1 MDTTEHR
8 YETLTV
14 EEVETGIA
22 LVTLDRERTLNS
34 LTFAVFDELLAVA
47 SALDADASVRA
58 VVVTGAGR
66 GFCSGLDLGDAT
78 ALSAMDLGTN
88 LRGQEH
94 WARCITSFH
103 AIDTP
108 VVAAVN
114 GPAAGAGFALALAAD
129 VRVAARSARF
139 NAAFVRIGLSG
150 GDCGTSYF
158 LPRIVGLGRAYELL
172 MTGRPVDAEEA
183 ARIGLVNDV
192 VDDGAVVARA
202 IELARAIV
210 ANSPIGV
217 RLTKQLVSANVD
229 APSLG
234 SALELENRSQ
244 VLTARSEDMAEAL
257 DAFVAKRPPVFRDR

>member
-1 MDTTEHR
+1 MNATDDR
-8 YETLTV
+8 YQTLEV
-14 EEVETGIA
+14 EEVETGIV
-22 LVTLDRERTLNS
+22 LVTLDRERTLNA
-34 LTFAVFDELLAVA
+34 LTFAMFDELLAVA
-47 SALDADASVRA
+47 TALDADTSVRA
-58 VVVTGAGR
+58 IVLTGAGR
-66 GFCSGLDLGDAT
+66 GFCSGLDLGDAGT
-78 ALSAMDLGTN
+78 LTTMDLGTN

-108 VVAAVN
+108 VIAAVN
-114 GPAAGAGFALALAAD
+114 GPAAGAGLALALAAD

-172 MTGRPVDAEEA
+172 MTGRSVDAAEA
-183 ARIGLVNDV
+183 VRIGLANDV
-192 VDDGAVVARA
+192 VDDGEVVDRA
-202 IELARAIV
+202 TEIARAIV

-234 SALELENRSQ
+234 SALQLENRSQ

-257 DAFVAKRPPVFRDR
+257 DAFVAKRPPAFHDR

>member
-1 MDTTEHR
+1 MHASAYR

-14 EEVETGIA
+14 DEVDTAIA
-22 LVTLDRERTLNS
+22 LVTLRREETLNA
-34 LTFAVFDELLAVA
+34 LTLPMFDELLAVA
-47 SALDADASVRA
+47 LALEADATVRA
-58 VVVTGAGR
+58 VVITGAGR
-66 GFCSGLDLGDAT
+66 GFCSGLDLDDAARLAT
-78 ALSAMDLGTN
+78 MDLGAN

-103 AIDTP
+103 TIDIP

-172 MTGRPVDAEEA
+172 MTGRSVDAAEA
-183 ARIGLVNDV
+183 VRIGLVNDV
-192 VDDGAVVARA
+192 VDDGHTVARA
-202 IELARAIV
+202 IEVARSMV

-229 APSLG
+229 APSLL

-244 VLTARSEDMAEAL
+244 VLTARSEDMVEAL
-257 DAFVAKRPPVFRDR
+257 DAFLAKRPPVFRAR